1 MGIWYGLIDKALYF
15 AIILCLFITILAFAT
30 VGNELTGNG
39 VGASVGAELYGK
51 DLIKLKSFMNS
62 LYKESKLKPS
72 LIAPGGF
79 YDQEWFAK
87 LLQVSGSNV
96 VNFVTHH
103 IYNLGAGM

>member
-1 MGIWYGLIDKALYF
+1 MF
-15 AIILCLFITILAFAT
+15 LFITILAFAT
-30 VGNELTGNG
+30 VGNELSGNG

-51 DLIKLKSFMNS
+51 DLIKLKIFMND
-62 LYKESKLKPS
+62 LYKKSNMKPS

-87 LLQVSGSNV
+87 LLRVSGSNV
-96 VNFVTHH
+96 VNLVTHH